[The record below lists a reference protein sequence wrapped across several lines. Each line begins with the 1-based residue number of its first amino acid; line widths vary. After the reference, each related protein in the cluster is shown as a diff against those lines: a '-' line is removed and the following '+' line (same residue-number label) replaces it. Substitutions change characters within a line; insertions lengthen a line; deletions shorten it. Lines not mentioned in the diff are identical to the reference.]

1 MTSTDNTTTQT
12 TTTTTTSSSSSSSS
26 SNGTSN
32 NTENMNPV
40 PPTYEKYI
48 GLVQRALKKS
58 LSDVDTKELIRLAYG
73 DDTAP
78 FGGDEMLGE
87 IMDGVL
93 DKLAAAD
100 KENGTVLPQFMAKCE
115 QQREVTTVTDPASSS
130 SSSSSLPSF
139 QDRLNVI
146 DAATNRVIKW
156 ETELAEA
163 EKHDKDTAQ
172 TALANSVNGNGSV
185 SIEEIVMYREYQ
197 EKLMVQKQLEEQLA
211 KIQDEADQLQA
222 DYDSH
227 QNQVQAKLMELGK
240 VEKNL
245 EAAADVCS
253 MGFVHPTATTAAAA
267 TTTNAGI

>member
-1 MTSTDNTTTQT
+1 MSPSPSTYD
-12 TTTTTTSSSSSSSS
+12 
-26 SNGTSN
+26 
-32 NTENMNPV
+32 
-40 PPTYEKYI
+40 KYI

-58 LSDVDTKELIRLAYG
+58 RSDVDTKELIRLAYG

-100 KENGTVLPQFMAKCE
+100 KENGTVLPQFKAKCE
-115 QQREVTTVTDPASSS
+115 QQLAAMTLTDPASSS
-130 SSSSSLPSF
+130 PSPSLPSF
-139 QDRLNVI
+139 QDRLNLI
-146 DAATNRVIKW
+146 DEATNRVIKW
-156 ETELAEA
+156 EAEIEEA
-163 EKHDKDTAQ
+163 EKRDKDTAQ
-172 TALANSVNGNGSV
+172 TALANSINGNGSV
-185 SIEEIVMYREYQ
+185 SVEEIVLYREYQ
-197 EKLMVQKQLEEQLA
+197 EKLVVQKQLQEQLA
-211 KIQDEADQLQA
+211 KIEDEADQLQA
-222 DYDSH
+222 DYDSR

-253 MGFVHPTATTAAAA
+253 MGFVHPTTTKTAATATTT